1 MFINKKIL
9 ARLSSI
15 AHIGIAILLTDLMPS
30 IFLRIL
36 LLVLFGV
43 LSGVQYVCI
52 TCAVLPKDSSTGN
65 NQQVNTESA
74 ESQAGVANTASILEN
89 KELTD

>member
-1 MFINKKIL
+1 MSINKKIL
-9 ARLSSI
+9 ARLSSM
-15 AHIGIAILLTDLMPS
+15 AHIGIAILLADLMPS
-30 IFLRIL
+30 IFLRIP

-52 TCAVLPKDSSTGN
+52 TRAVFPKDSSTGN
-65 NQQVNTESA
+65 NQQVNTEPT
-74 ESQAGVANTASILEN
+74 ESQAGHANTASILEN

>member
-1 MFINKKIL
+1 MCINKKIL
-9 ARLSSI
+9 ARLSSM

-52 TCAVLPKDSSTGN
+52 TCAVFSKDSSTGN
-65 NQQVNTESA
+65 NQQVNTEPT
-74 ESQAGVANTASILEN
+74 ESQTGAADTVSIIEN
-89 KELTD
+89 EEFTD